1 MMETLSAAIMPCVL
15 LLAAIP
21 MLSGKRDFFSVFS
34 EGAREGLSSVV
45 RLLPTMIALTVG
57 LSLFRASGAVDL
69 LTRVLGGGAAAI
81 GIPSEILPLLITR
94 PISGSASTAA
104 YAELLDSVGA
114 DSFAALCA
122 SVLMGS
128 SDTLV
133 YVITVYFSGTA
144 SGGGA
149 PVRKTRHAFFAA
161 VCVMLFCV
169 FLSCA
174 VCRAFFSP
182 AGA

>member
-1 MMETLSAAIMPCVL
+1 MIEILSAAIMPCVL

-21 MLSGKRDFFSVFS
+21 MLSRRRDFFAVFG
-34 EGAREGLSSVV
+34 EGAKDGLSTAV
-45 RLLPTMIALTVG
+45 RLLPTMVALCVA
-57 LSLFRASGAVDL
+57 LAVFRASGALTL
-69 LTRVLGGGAAAI
+69 LTDWLGGGAAAL
-81 GIPSEILPLLITR
+81 GIPREILPLLLTR

-104 YAELLDSVGA
+104 YADLLAAVGA

-144 SGGGA
+144 IGGHP
-149 PVRKTRHAFFAA
+149 PVRQTRHAFFVAA
-161 VCVMLFCV
+161 CVSVFCV

-174 VCRAFFSP
+174 VCRLFFS
-182 AGA
+182 